1 MIMTT
6 MYCCMKSLTAITNR
20 VGAGSVPPKSV
31 NILEKIGMTQTIR
44 TDTTMMATPTMAV
57 G

>member
-1 MIMTT
+1 
-6 MYCCMKSLTAITNR
+6 MKSLILITKT

-31 NILEKIGMTQTIR
+31 NIWAKMGMTQTIR

>member
-1 MIMTT
+1 
-6 MYCCMKSLTAITNR
+6 MYFCMKSLMPITSM

-31 NILEKIGMTQTIR
+31 NIFAKIGMTQTIR
-44 TDTTMMATPTMAV
+44 TDTTMMATPTMAA